1 MLKYDLKEHA
11 PVAVSTN
18 DTKGWSRDYYQKFS
32 PQIETV
38 VNILKSFR
46 RFPLKSLSA
55 IADKP
60 FFKGV
65 GLSASAAA
73 YSFYT

>member
-1 MLKYDLKEHA
+1 LRKHVKVRLEEHA

-38 VNILKSFR
+38 KIFLKVLDVF
-46 RFPLKSLSA
+46 L
-55 IADKP
+55 
-60 FFKGV
+60 
-65 GLSASAAA
+65 
-73 YSFYT
+73 